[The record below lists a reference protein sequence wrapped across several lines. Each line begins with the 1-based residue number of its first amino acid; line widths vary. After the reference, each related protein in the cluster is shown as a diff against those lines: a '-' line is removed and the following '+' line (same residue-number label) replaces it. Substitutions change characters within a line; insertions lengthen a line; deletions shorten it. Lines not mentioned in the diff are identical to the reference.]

1 LVLQELRCTAESKN
15 MVFKSFRL
23 NVIIRVILLIIS
35 VLLLVYLF
43 FNTRYTVSAVILGLL
58 VFYQIFT
65 LIMYVEQTNRKLT
78 GFLQSI
84 RHADFSTSFTEQGLG
99 KSFEELNNS
108 FNEVIS
114 EFKKYRSEREEHLNY
129 LLTVIQ
135 HVSIGM
141 IAYTADGKVDQY
153 NKAVSDLF
161 KIKHIKNITDLK
173 KVKDDLPEQLLKMKA
188 GSKMLIKVFVD
199 DELLQLSI
207 NATQFKMRG
216 EEFTLISLQNI
227 HNELE
232 EKEIE
237 SWQKL
242 IRVLTH
248 EIMNSITPISSLAGT
263 VRGMLLDETNEDEA
277 KLNDLDEEDV
287 ESIQSALNTI
297 EKRSQGLLNF
307 VEIYR
312 NLTRIPKPNFRYFKV
327 RQIFENAEQLL
338 MPKIEQLNIDCSY
351 KIMPDELMITADP
364 DLVDQVIINLMLNAI
379 DAVKDNEKPVI
390 RMVASEVNNKI
401 KIEIRDNGYGIKP
414 DIMDKIF
421 MPFFTSKTH
430 GSGIGLSLSRQIMH
444 LHKGNI
450 SVRSKPDEGTI
461 FTLTF

>member
-1 LVLQELRCTAESKN
+1 

-23 NVIIRVILLIIS
+23 NVIIRVILLIAS

-43 FNTRYTVSAVILGLL
+43 YNTRYTVSAVILGLL

-141 IAYTADGKVDQY
+141 IAYTKDGKVDQY

-188 GSKMLIKVFVD
+188 GSKMLVKVFVD

-263 VRGMLLDETNEDEA
+263 VRGMLLDETNEELV
-277 KLNDLDEEDV
+277 KMNELDDDDV
-287 ESIQSALNTI
+287 ESVQSALNTI

-450 SVRSKPDEGTI
+450 SVRSKPEEGTI